1 MALAIHQPP
10 QTVTLHV
17 DSLAPSGIGE
27 VNTVSTQAQLKWVE
41 GLQFVARAGD
51 GPALV
56 TDSDEHAAGPNPME
70 LVLMGVAGCTA
81 MDVISIMQKK
91 RANVTRFE
99 VNVTGERAEE
109 HPRRY
114 TRIVAEYVLYGHDI
128 QPQAVERAIELSET
142 KYCSAIASLNARFEH
157 SYRIVEVKD

>member
-1 MALAIHQPP
+1 M
-10 QTVTLHV
+10 T
-17 DSLAPSGIGE
+17 
-27 VNTVSTQAQLKWVE
+27 TQAQLKWVS

-56 TDSDEHAAGPNPME
+56 IDNSENAAGPSPME
-70 LVLMGVAGCTA
+70 VVLMGVAGCTA

-91 RANVTRFE
+91 RADVTRFE

-114 TRIVAEYVLYGHDI
+114 THILVEYVLYGHDI
-128 QPQAVERAIELSET
+128 EPKALERAIELSET

-157 SYRIVEVKD
+157 SYRIVKGTECPTP

>member
-1 MALAIHQPP
+1 ME
-10 QTVTLHV
+10 T
-17 DSLAPSGIGE
+17 
-27 VNTVSTQAQLKWVE
+27 NAQVKWIE
-41 GLQFVARAGD
+41 GLRFVARSGT

-56 TDSDEHAAGPNPME
+56 TDNGEDAAGPSPME

-109 HPRRY
+109 HPKRY
-114 TRIVAEYVLYGHDI
+114 TRIIAEYVLYGHDI
-128 QPQAVERAIELSET
+128 QPQAVERAIELSEK
-142 KYCSAIASLNARFEH
+142 KYCSAIASLNAQFEH
-157 SYRIVEVKD
+157 SYRVVEETE

>member
-1 MALAIHQPP
+1 M
-10 QTVTLHV
+10 
-17 DSLAPSGIGE
+17 
-27 VNTVSTQAQLKWVE
+27 STQAQLKWVA
-41 GLQFVARAGD
+41 GLQFVARADD

-56 TDSDEHAAGPNPME
+56 TDSGDDRSGPSPMQ

-91 RANVTRFE
+91 RAEVTRFE
-99 VNVTGERAEE
+99 VTITGERAEE

-114 TRIVAEYVLYGHDI
+114 THIAIEYVLYGHDI
-128 QPQAVERAIELSET
+128 PPQAVERAIELSET

-157 SYRIVEVKD
+157 SYRIVEDKR

>member
-1 MALAIHQPP
+1 ME
-10 QTVTLHV
+10 T
-17 DSLAPSGIGE
+17 
-27 VNTVSTQAQLKWVE
+27 NAQVKWIE
-41 GLQFVARAGD
+41 GLRFVARSGT

-56 TDSDEHAAGPNPME
+56 TDNGEDAAGPSPME

-109 HPRRY
+109 HPKRY
-114 TRIVAEYVLYGHDI
+114 TRILTEYVLYGHDI
-128 QPQAVERAIELSET
+128 QPQAVERAIELSEK
-142 KYCSAIASLNARFEH
+142 KYCSAIASLNAQFEH
-157 SYRIVEVKD
+157 SYRVVEETE

>member
-1 MALAIHQPP
+1 ME
-10 QTVTLHV
+10 T
-17 DSLAPSGIGE
+17 
-27 VNTVSTQAQLKWVE
+27 NAQVKWIE
-41 GLQFVARAGD
+41 GLRFVARSGT

-56 TDSDEHAAGPNPME
+56 TDNGEDAAGPSPME

-109 HPRRY
+109 HPKRY
-114 TRIVAEYVLYGHDI
+114 TRIIAEYVLYGHDI
-128 QPQAVERAIELSET
+128 RPQAVERAIELSEK
-142 KYCSAIASLNARFEH
+142 KYCSAIASLNAQFEH
-157 SYRIVEVKD
+157 SYRVVEETE